1 MSNTIKGFK
10 TLSGEAYYDYD
21 YLENKPSIPQRVSDL
36 QNDKNYINGAYVQ
49 DNYLYLTSAGLVVEG
64 PLGPFGAGGGGAD
77 LTYKITLINL
87 LDTNFITVAEGSSV
101 ILEFDYSSVDE
112 SGIGDGAGIG
122 SIIVQDNKK
131 ASFSVK
137 QGENKVEVTPY
148 LTAGSNTVRVMVENS
163 EGTKKS
169 IGYEITVAVVSL
181 TSAFDSNQVFSGPI
195 LFNYT
200 PTGLSDKVMHIFVDE
215 VEILPNK
222 IISTSGREQTLTIP
236 AQRHG
241 AHIIKA
247 YFDCVINNV
256 AVTSNTL
263 HFSIIC
269 VEEGVTTPILSSSF
283 QSYTIEQFN
292 NIVIP
297 YKVYNPVN
305 LTSAVTLTA
314 NDKVVGVLAN
324 VDRTIQ
330 KWTYRADKQGELR
343 LKITTTDPSNG
354 EEVSIGWTMNVA
366 ESTIQV
372 SPETSAMALYLTSYG
387 RSNNESEP
395 NKWEYEGISANFSN
409 FNWVSDG
416 WVQDKD
422 DITVLRVSGDARVTI
437 PYKIFSYDFRTSGK
451 TIEIEFASRDVLNY
465 DAIIFDCLS
474 NNIGMQLSAQKAF
487 IKSELSYLET
497 LYKEDEHVRISFVV
511 EKRSAHRLLTCY
523 INGIIS
529 GAVQYAEDDD
539 FSQSDAVNITIG
551 SNDCTIDIYNIRI
564 YDNDLTRYQ
573 ILDNWIADTQ
583 NSQEM
588 IERYNRNNIYDS
600 YGQIIIENLPKDLP
614 YMVLQSKVLPQFK
627 GDKKDVDGYY
637 VDPLNPT
644 NSFRFTGAQ
653 CDVQGTSSQHYTRKN
668 YKIKFRNGFVLN
680 DGTTLEK
687 YAMNEVAV
695 PTATFTFKADVA
707 SSEGANNVELVR
719 LYNDICPYLTPP
731 QQAEY
736 EANGGKRE
744 SIKIRQGIDGFPIV
758 IFWDNSENVSF
769 LGKYNFNNDKGT
781 PEVFGMDANDESW
794 EIKNNDPGRAM
805 WESADFSGDDWKNDF
820 EARHPEDNV
829 DTTRLAALA
838 RWLVSTDQ
846 KQATNAA
853 LAQTYVDVDG
863 KSHTIDNAAYRLAKF
878 KTELEDH
885 FDKDG
890 LIFNYLFTEL
900 FLLTD
905 SRAKNAF
912 PTIYDDTKWTILPY
926 DMDTALGIDNLGK
939 LSFGYELED
948 IDKTGNNENVFNG
961 QDSVLYVNTRQAFF
975 DDIKEM
981 YQNLRSNDKLSY
993 NDTQERF
1000 ATHQAKWPEAIF
1012 NEDAYFKY
1020 LEPLFSD
1027 NDTSYLEML
1036 LGSKAEQRKWWLYN
1050 RYRYIDSK
1058 YHAKDA
1064 QTDVINF
1071 RAYNRPQTINI
1082 STYADIYFTLQSGS
1096 RTSSTRTFRNRTYE
1110 ISVPQPDFASGEAN
1124 EAETYIFSASQ
1135 VADLGDLSQFYIGR
1149 ADFSKGTRLQR
1160 LIIGS
1165 ADENY
1170 NNTNLE
1176 ALTIGNNKLLR
1187 VLDVRNC
1194 SALVAPQ
1201 DVSGCTN
1208 IEEIYFEG
1216 TGITNIKLPNGGILK
1231 TLHLPETV
1239 VNLSVIN
1246 QPQLTDFYIPSYN
1259 QISTL
1264 RLENAG
1270 ALDAVALDILNV
1282 IQDGSRVRLLN
1293 VNFGECTAEQA
1304 MTLLNRLDVMRGLD
1318 ESGNTMSVAQVSGT
1332 IYIPSVSSGELHRF
1346 QSKYPSIKVTYDT
1359 IAMYTVR
1366 FFNGEFL
1373 LQTVENVNYNDSVVY
1388 TGKKPIKDGE
1398 VDESRWRFVGW
1409 DPDPSVV
1416 TGNMDCYAQFE
1427 FCGALTRELIMRTIS
1442 GDYVN
1447 DSVATIS
1454 QSAFSAC
1461 KKLTSVT
1468 FTKATTANT
1477 SAFAT
1482 CTALIRADFTV
1493 LTSLSANA
1501 FSTCRILNTII
1512 LRSNTIVTLA
1522 NINVFNTCDH
1532 IHGTVDATYN
1542 PDGAKDGY
1550 IYVPRAL
1557 VDSYKSATNWS
1568 TFADQIRAIEDYP
1581 EICGGEN

>member
-1 MSNTIKGFK
+1 MSNIIKGFK
-10 TLSGEAYYDYD
+10 TLNGEAYYDYD
-21 YLENKPSIPQRVSDL
+21 YLENKPSIPQKVSDL
-36 QNDKNYINGAYVQ
+36 QNDRNYINGAYVE

-112 SGIGDGAGIG
+112 SGISDGAGIG
-122 SIIVQDNKK
+122 SVVVQDNKK
-131 ASFSVK
+131 TSFSVK
-137 QGENKVEVTPY
+137 QGENKVDVTPY
-148 LTAGSNTVRVMVENS
+148 LTAGSNTVRIMVENS
-163 EGTKKS
+163 EGTRKS

-200 PTGLSDKVMHIFVDE
+200 PTGLSDKIMHIFVDE

-222 IISTSGREQTLTIP
+222 VISTSGREQTLTIP
-236 AQRHG
+236 AQKHG
-241 AHIIKA
+241 SHIIKA

-263 HFSIIC
+263 YFSIIC
-269 VEEGVTTPILSSSF
+269 IEEGVTTPILSSSF
-283 QSYTIEQFN
+283 QSYTVEQFN

-305 LTSAVTLTA
+305 LVSTVTLTA
-314 NDKVVGVLAN
+314 NDQIVGVLTN

-330 KWTYRADKQGELR
+330 KWTYRANEQGELR
-343 LKITTTDPSNG
+343 LKIATTDNSTG

-366 ESTIQV
+366 ESKIQV
-372 SPETSAMALYLTSYG
+372 EAETTALALYLTSYG
-387 RSNNESEP
+387 RSNNESQP
-395 NKWEYEGISANFSN
+395 NRWEYEGISAEFSN
-409 FNWVSDG
+409 FNWSSDG
-416 WVQDKD
+416 WVQDED
-422 DITVLRVSGDARVTI
+422 DITVLRVAGDARVII

-497 LYKEDEHVRISFVV
+497 LYKEDEHVRIAFVI

-529 GAVQYAEDDD
+529 GAVQYAEDDN

-551 SNDCTIDIYNIRI
+551 SNECTMDIYNIRI

-583 NSQEM
+583 NTQEM

-614 YMVLQSKVLPQFK
+614 YMVLQSKTLPQFK
-627 GDKKDVDGYY
+627 GDKKNINGYY

-644 NSFRFTGAQ
+644 KSFSFTDAQ
-653 CDVQGTSSQHYTRKN
+653 CDVQGTSSQYYARKN
-668 YKIKFRNGFVLN
+668 YKIKFKNGFTLN
-680 DGTTLEK
+680 DGTTIEK

-695 PTATFTFKADVA
+695 PTSTFTFKADVA

-731 QQAEY
+731 QQAEFI
-736 EANGGKRE
+736 ANGGVRE
-744 SIKIRQGIDGFPIV
+744 AIKIRQGIDGFPIV

-805 WESADFSGDDWKNDF
+805 WENADFSGDDWKIDF
-820 EARHPEDNV
+820 EARHPEDNT
-829 DTTRLAALA
+829 DTTKLSALA

-846 KQATNAA
+846 KQATGAA
-853 LAQTYVDVDG
+853 LAETYVDVDG
-863 KSHTIDNAAYRLAKF
+863 NSHTIDNAAYRLAKF
-878 KTELEDH
+878 KTEVEEH
-885 FDKDG
+885 FDKDA
-890 LIFNYLFTEL
+890 LVFNYLFTEL

-912 PTIYDDTKWTILPY
+912 PTIYDNTKWTILPY

-961 QDSVLYVNTRQAFF
+961 QDSVLYINTRQALY
-975 DDIKEM
+975 DDIKGM
-981 YQNLRSNDKLSY
+981 YQEFRSDGKLSY
-993 NDTQERF
+993 DDTQQRF
-1000 ATHQAKWPEAIF
+1000 TTHQAKWPEAIF

-1020 LEPLFSD
+1020 IEPLFND
-1027 NDTSYLEML
+1027 NDNSYLEML

-1071 RAYNRPQTINI
+1071 RAYNRPATISI

-1096 RTSSTRTFRNRTYE
+1096 RTSSTRTFRNRKYD
-1110 ISVPQPDFASGEAN
+1110 IPVPQPDISSGEAN
-1124 EAETYIFSASQ
+1124 EAETYIYSASQ

-1149 ADFSKGTRLQR
+1149 ADFSKGTRLQK

-1187 VLDVRNC
+1187 LLDVRNC
-1194 SALVAPQ
+1194 SAIATSI
-1201 DVSGCTN
+1201 DVSLCSN
-1208 IEEIYFEG
+1208 IEEIYFDG
-1216 TGITNIKLPNGGILK
+1216 TSITGIKLPVGGVLK
-1231 TLHLPETV
+1231 TLHLPSTAV
-1239 VNLSVIN
+1239 SLIVQN
-1246 QPQLTDFYIPSYN
+1246 QPQLTDFVIPSYN
-1259 QISTL
+1259 QITTL

-1270 ALDAVALDILNV
+1270 VLDNIGLDILLQMPN
-1282 IQDGSRVRLLN
+1282 GSRVRMLGINYESKENSDIKVLLDK
-1293 VNFGECTAEQA
+1293 
-1304 MTLLNRLDVMRGLD
+1304 LNAMRGLD
-1318 ESGNTMSVAQVSGT
+1318 ENGNNMDIAQVSGRVHAAKVSYAAYLAIEGAKET
-1332 IYIPSVSSGELHRF
+1332 YPSLIITYDEVEPSMTHQLLTRTLSGE
-1346 QSKYPSIKVTYDT
+1346 
-1359 IAMYTVR
+1359 
-1366 FFNGEFL
+1366 
-1373 LQTVENVNYNDSVVY
+1373 
-1388 TGKKPIKDGE
+1388 
-1398 VDESRWRFVGW
+1398 
-1409 DPDPSVV
+1409 
-1416 TGNMDCYAQFE
+1416 
-1427 FCGALTRELIMRTIS
+1427 
-1442 GDYVN
+1442 YVN
-1447 DSVATIS
+1447 DRVKTIGAYSFNGCSDLTSISFSEAISIFSSTRGNYGAFGSCLSLVNINLPSVETIGEH
-1454 QSAFSAC
+1454 AFTQC
-1461 KKLTSVT
+1461 KLLTSVCFPAAKT
-1468 FTKATTANT
+1468 IYNSIFYTGTPNKCKLLTTIDLPVVENIT
-1477 SAFAT
+1477 NLSMIRD
-1482 CTALIRADFTV
+1482 CTAMKALIIRNSDTV
-1493 LTSLSANA
+1493 CKLGKAGEGI
-1501 FSTCRILNTII
+1501 ST
-1512 LRSNTIVTLA
+1512 TL
-1522 NINVFNTCDH
+1522 
-1532 IHGTVDATYN
+1532 
-1542 PDGAKDGY
+1542 Y
-1550 IYVPRAL
+1550 IYVPSIL
-1557 VDSYKSATNWS
+1557 VDSYKTSTNWS
-1568 TFADQIRAIEDYP
+1568 IHADKFRALEDYTVDGTITGKLD
-1581 EICGGEN
+1581 ETKI